1 MRLAMLTN
9 IPAPYRLPVY
19 RALKSRCE
27 LLVIFDRERE
37 PNRSWEIRK
46 DIDHIPHAILSG
58 ITIAYKRHR
67 RDLDVTDHRYLQI
80 SPGIVIK
87 LHRFR
92 PDVVVSGEMGFRS
105 LVSALYSW
113 FYQIPFIIA
122 VEGTPYTDA
131 GIGPLRWTIRRL
143 LVRAATRLWS
153 NGSGTTELLISYGA
167 ERERIDEG
175 MTGVDT
181 RFFADRV
188 KDHLAS
194 REQLRREMRVEGTVF
209 LFVGQ
214 LIPRKGVGLLVDAL
228 ASLRDEK
235 IPRCSVIFVG
245 DGPDRNRLADKLN
258 YNDKINVI
266 FTGFV
271 QLNDLPKYFAIAD
284 VFVLPTLEDV
294 WALATLE
301 ASVAGLPQIFSSRA
315 GASRELQSMGCSGRL
330 IDPAERGALRRV
342 LKDYIIHTPPRLK
355 SSVIETVSN
364 YYSAEKHATRAL
376 NSIYRAVAAYHGRN
390 KS

>member
-1 MRLAMLTN
+1 MRLAILTN

-19 RALKSRCE
+19 RALKSHCE
-27 LLVIFDRERE
+27 LLVIFDRESE
-37 PNRSWEIRK
+37 PNRSWDIRK
-46 DIDHIPHAILSG
+46 DIDHIPHAVLRG
-58 ITIAYKRHR
+58 ITVPYKRR
-67 RDLDVTDHRYLQI
+67 RPELDMTDPRYLHI
-80 SPGIVIK
+80 SPDIVTV

-92 PDVVVSGEMGFRS
+92 PDVVVSSEMGFRS
-105 LVSALYSW
+105 LSAALYSW
-113 FYQIPFIIA
+113 FQQIPFIIGA
-122 VEGTPYTDA
+122 EGTLYTDA
-131 GIGPLRWTIRRL
+131 GIGPLRWAIRHL

-153 NGSGTTELLISYGA
+153 NGSATTELLISYGA

-188 KDHLAS
+188 KDRLAF
-194 REQLRREMRVEGTVF
+194 REHLRREIGVEGTVF

-214 LIPRKGVGLLVDAL
+214 LIPRKGVELLADAL
-228 ASLRDEK
+228 ASLRNES

-245 DGPDRNRLADKLN
+245 DGPDRNKLADKLN
-258 YNDKINVI
+258 CNEKVNAI

-294 WALATLE
+294 WALATVE

-315 GASRELQSMGCSGRL
+315 GASRELQSMGCNGRL
-330 IDPAERGALRRV
+330 IDPAEDGALRRV
-342 LKDYIIHTPPRLK
+342 LKDYVIDTPPRLK
-355 SSVIETVSN
+355 LSVIETVSN
-364 YYSAEKHATRAL
+364 YYSPEEQASRAMK
-376 NSIYRAVAAYHGRN
+376 SICRAVTTYHDRD
-390 KS
+390 KC